1 MSTMRSVDIGPG
13 LGDPADGFG
22 ASRPK
27 YRRLAIGQP
36 PSPPEPEPTLVRL
49 PCDRHGVR
57 RGLAA
62 AWLFA
67 GRAAIGNE
75 ATERLAILV
84 EEWLINVVEHG
95 AAAPDSRIALRLE
108 RSGNLV
114 RLTVTD
120 AGRPFDPREMIF
132 QGPNLERGGGAGL
145 ELIRA
150 WSRIAAYGRRAG
162 RNRLVLE
169 MPIA

>member
-1 MSTMRSVDIGPG
+1 
-13 LGDPADGFG
+13 L
-22 ASRPK
+22 
-27 YRRLAIGQP
+27 YRLLAIRQP
-36 PSPPEPEPTLVRL
+36 PSSPEPEPTLVRL

-67 GRAAIGNE
+67 GRAAIGDD
-75 ATERLAILV
+75 ATERLSIVV

-108 RSGNLV
+108 H
-114 RLTVTD
+114 
-120 AGRPFDPREMIF
+120 AGDPREAVF

-145 ELIRA
+145 ALIQA
-150 WSRIAAYGRRAG
+150 WSHIAEYRRRAG
-162 RNRLVLE
+162 RNRIVLE
-169 MPIA
+169 LPLV

>member
-1 MSTMRSVDIGPG
+1 MHIVDMGPG
-13 LGDPADGFG
+13 LGNPAGRFG
-22 ASRPK
+22 ASRPLH
-27 YRRLAIGQP
+27 RLPAIGQ
-36 PSPPEPEPTLVRL
+36 SRSSPEPQTTLVRL

-67 GRAAIGNE
+67 GRAAIGDD

-108 RSGNLV
+108 RAGDLV

-120 AGRPFDPREMIF
+120 AGQPFDPRESVF
-132 QGPNLERGGGAGL
+132 EGPNLERGGGAGL
-145 ELIRA
+145 ALSLA
-150 WSRIAAYGRRAG
+150 WSRIAESRRRAG

-169 MPIA
+169 MPLA